1 MALFCR
7 LPVNGPGDA
16 GTNAGPPQL
25 AVPAP
30 MVNSIDPTGFAG
42 GGQPGA
48 SVVVEVVDVLLDDV
62 VVGIGDVLEL
72 LVEVLVVLVEVV
84 VGRGGQAPG
93 AGAFL
98 ALNLPISSRVIV
110 PPWVAQ

>member
-1 MALFCR
+1 VLIALFCK
-7 LPVNGPGDA
+7 LPVNGPGDG
-16 GTNAGPPQL
+16 GTKAGPPHL

-30 MVNSIDPTGFAG
+30 IVNSIPPIGIAG

-62 VVGIGDVLEL
+62 VVGIGEVLEL

-93 AGAFL
+93 VGAFL
-98 ALNLPISSRVIV
+98 ALNFPISSRVIV
-110 PPWVAQ
+110 PP